1 MAVLGQGCWP
11 HLKSKCST
19 FLLSLSRSPSHSHL
33 NFSCL
38 ISFSSPMYPFQLTPS
53 SLSTLYLFLSFSAFL
68 FLLYQPVTHS
78 LCLVFPSVAADF
90 YLSEELSFYLIEIL
104 FILQPAGNQT
114 PTWILL
120 FAVDFLIG
128 I

>member
-1 MAVLGQGCWP
+1 MLGQGCWP

-19 FLLSLSRSPSHSHL
+19 FLLSLSLPL
-33 NFSCL
+33 
-38 ISFSSPMYPFQLTPS
+38 SFSFKFF
-53 SLSTLYLFLSFSAFL
+53 LSYFIFLPDASIPINTVFIIYLYLFLSFSAFL
-68 FLLYQPVTHS
+68 LYQPITHS
-78 LCLVFPSVAADF
+78 LSLVFPSVTADF
-90 YLSEELSFYLIEIL
+90 YFSEELSFYLIEIL
-104 FILQPAGNQT
+104 FILLPAENQT